1 MRKPETLPEA
11 EAGGD
16 SPDSPSLAPPYG
28 DESSRI
34 AEAMPAC
41 VFSAPW
47 GFGNKILSFNHLPG
61 RLAMDKP
68 EDPLP
73 FVDAPE
79 RIQALRES
87 AKKCLD
93 ALDTGMLFWNLLLA
107 GAVLLAGV
115 DRVLLFWTGF
125 FGNLP
130 WLFLRRRYLGL
141 ISAMQA
147 FSQAEGL
154 EPGGKAGGV
163 RPAR

>member
-34 AEAMPAC
+34 AEATPAC

-61 RLAMDKP
+61 RLAMDIP

-87 AKKCLD
+87 VVLHENDTTLTLLD
-93 ALDTGMLFWNLLLA
+93 ST
-107 GAVLLAGV
+107 
-115 DRVLLFWTGF
+115 T
-125 FGNLP
+125 
-130 WLFLRRRYLGL
+130 
-141 ISAMQA
+141 S
-147 FSQAEGL
+147 S
-154 EPGGKAGGV
+154 GV
-163 RPAR
+163 R